1 MDIESMTGEEA
12 VYALADVLALNGQ
25 KEMDAV
31 QGYTRQ
37 LELIRKARSVFA
49 QDTEVL
55 AFLTELEE
63 ATNEKIADELSHARD
78 LSAEY
83 TRVTGIEPKED

>member
-37 LELIRKARSVFA
+37 LELNRNARSVFA

-63 ATNEKIADELSHARD
+63 ATNEKIADARWHARD
-78 LSAEY
+78 LTAQY
-83 TRVTGIEPKED
+83 PRVTGSEPKED